1 MMQSTL
7 LAIDCGTQSIRAL
20 LFNLG
25 GSLLES
31 AKIPYSPYFSEKP
44 GWAEQNPEVFWEGLI
59 KACLQLRRQN
69 PAAFG
74 ALAGM
79 GVTTQRDSMVC
90 VDRSGNSLR
99 PVITWLDQRKAKPVY
114 RPRGA
119 AALLFHGIGMHSALM
134 KSQCDGKSNWIRQ
147 NQPRLWEKCHKYLQ
161 VSGFLH
167 HRLTGDF
174 VDSKASQIG
183 HIPINYKTRDWA
195 KPSALNAKLFP
206 VEPEKLPELV
216 EPGTLIGRV
225 HRQAAEET
233 GLPEGLKVLAC
244 GSDKGCETL
253 GMGVLDQSMASLS
266 FGTTATVQTTARRYF
281 EPVRFMPAY
290 PAPLPGSWN
299 PEVEIFR
306 GYWMITWFQEQFGY
320 REVLKSQHCG
330 RSPEELLD
338 ELLKTVPPGSM
349 GLLVQPYWSPG
360 LKHPMA
366 KGAMVGFGDIHD
378 RAYVYRAMVEG
389 LSYALREGLHS
400 LETRGKAKIKQAAVS
415 GGASRSDEICRI
427 SADIFG
433 VPIVRG
439 NTWETSG
446 LGAALITSVGLGI
459 HGSFETA
466 VEQMVHYHDT
476 FYPDPRHRELYDSLF
491 AIYKKIYPTMRQLYQ
506 EIGAAVGYPD
516 PVLEVS

>member
-1 MMQSTL
+1 MPPTL
-7 LAIDCGTQSIRAL
+7 LAIDCGTQSLRAL
-20 LFNLG
+20 LFDLG

-31 AKIPYSPYFSEKP
+31 VKIPYSPYYCEQP
-44 GWAEQNPEVFWEGLI
+44 GWAEQDPEVFWDSLV
-59 KACLQLRRQN
+59 KACRQLGSQN
-69 PAAFG
+69 GPAFQAV
-74 ALAGM
+74 AGL
-79 GVTTQRDSMVC
+79 GVTAQRDSMVC
-90 VDRSGNSLR
+90 LDRRGAALR
-99 PVITWLDQRKAKPVY
+99 PVITWLDQRKATPVY

-119 AALLFHGIGMHSALM
+119 AALLFRSIGMHSALM

-147 NQPRLWEKCHKYLQ
+147 NQPELWDRCHKYVQ
-161 VSGFLH
+161 VSGFLNY
-167 HRLTGDF
+167 RLTGEF
-174 VDSKASQIG
+174 ADSKASQIG
-183 HIPINYKTRDWA
+183 HIPINYKKREWA
-195 KPSALNAKLFP
+195 KPGALNAKLFP
-206 VEPEKLPELV
+206 VEPEKLPELA
-216 EPGTLIGRV
+216 EPGTVIGTV
-225 HRQAAEET
+225 HRQAAEAT
-233 GLPEGLKVLAC
+233 GLPAGLRVVAC

-253 GMGVLDQSMASLS
+253 GMGVIDQSMASLS

-306 GYWMITWFQEQFGY
+306 GFWMIRWFQEQFGY
-320 REVLKSQHCG
+320 REVVESQHCG

-338 ELLKTVPPGSM
+338 ELLKTVPAGSM

-366 KGAMVGFGDIHD
+366 KGAMVGFGDVHD
-378 RAYVYRAMVEG
+378 RAYVYRAMIEG

-400 LETRGKAKIKQAAVS
+400 LESRGKVKIKQAAVS

-446 LGAALITSVGLGI
+446 LGAALITAVGLGL
-459 HGSFETA
+459 HPDFESA
-466 VEQMVHYHDT
+466 VAQMVHYHET
-476 FYPDPRHRELYDSLF
+476 FYPDPKHRELYDRLF
-491 AIYKKIYPTMRQLYQ
+491 AIYKKIYPTMQQLYR
-506 EIGAAVGYPD
+506 EIGVAVGYPD
-516 PVLEVS
+516 PVLELL